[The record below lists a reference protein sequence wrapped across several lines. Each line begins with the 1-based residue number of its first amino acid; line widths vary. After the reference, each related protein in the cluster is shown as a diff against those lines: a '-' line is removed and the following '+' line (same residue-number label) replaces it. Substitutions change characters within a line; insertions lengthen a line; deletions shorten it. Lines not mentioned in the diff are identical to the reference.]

1 MDEEDETAVV
11 FHSQRLGAGAISVVA
26 VAETH
31 AVIHEAILT
40 NGEVTMYPKRVR
52 KETFREGVVEGVAGV
67 EVEVAGAGVVVSTKV
82 AAALLV
88 IKIPLSTMLVP

>member
-1 MDEEDETAVV
+1 
-11 FHSQRLGAGAISVVA
+11 
-26 VAETH
+26 
-31 AVIHEAILT
+31 
-40 NGEVTMYPKRVR
+40 
-52 KETFREGVVEGVAGV
+52 VVEGVAGV